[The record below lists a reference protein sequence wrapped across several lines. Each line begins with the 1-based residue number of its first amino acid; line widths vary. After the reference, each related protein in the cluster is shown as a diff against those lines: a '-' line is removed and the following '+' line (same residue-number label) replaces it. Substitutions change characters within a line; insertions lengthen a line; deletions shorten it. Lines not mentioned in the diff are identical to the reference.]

1 MGFFKNM
8 NKRSYQYMVRSTYP
22 LLEPNRKT
30 TKKVKK
36 LAGTPVDKNGIPYNY
51 QMKAKFQ
58 GKEYYIDRVEGK
70 SVWLSDG
77 KRHRLSSCE
86 FV

>member
-1 MGFFKNM
+1 MGFLKNM

-22 LLEPNRKT
+22 LFE
-30 TKKVKK
+30 TKKQQKTKK
-36 LAGTPVDKNGIPYNY
+36 LVEIPVDKNGISYNY

-58 GKEYYIDRVEGK
+58 GKEYYIDRIEGK

-86 FV
+86 FI